1 MKQEVLLLGNT
12 ILRKKSNT
20 VTDFEDS
27 ELKSEIIDLKDT
39 LDAFRRENSFGRG
52 IAAVQIGVAK
62 RIIALNLGKG
72 IFVIINPKIV
82 SASKEKFTLWDDCMS
97 LPDLFVRVERH
108 KSIIVEYQDES
119 GNKKTWE
126 NITQSESELLQHE
139 IDHLNGILAV
149 DKKIGKEDI
158 IYKTKFFKNLKYY
171 ESRVDYIIK
180 STL

>member
-1 MKQEVLLLGNT
+1 MKKEVLLLGNR

-20 VTDFEDS
+20 VSDFEDS
-27 ELKSEIIDLKDT
+27 ELKSEIRNLKDT

-62 RIIALNLGKG
+62 RIIVLNLGKG
-72 IFVIINPKIV
+72 TFVIINPNIV
-82 SASKEKFTLWDDCMS
+82 STSKEKFTLWDDCMS
-97 LPDLFVRVERH
+97 FPGLFVRVERH
-108 KSIIVEYQDES
+108 KSITVEYQDES

-126 NITQSESELLQHE
+126 NITQAESELLQHE

-158 IYKTKFFKNLKYY
+158 IYKTEFFKNLKYY
-171 ESRVDYIIK
+171 ESKVDYIIK